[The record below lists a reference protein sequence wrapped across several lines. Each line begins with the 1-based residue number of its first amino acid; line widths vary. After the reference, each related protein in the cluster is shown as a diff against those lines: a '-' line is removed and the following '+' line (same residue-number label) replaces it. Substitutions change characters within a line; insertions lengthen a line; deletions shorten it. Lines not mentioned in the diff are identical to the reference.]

1 MSFGVGCIDQRLA
14 GVETH
19 YLCPPQDINM
29 RIPHQVLKC
38 VGFISHD
45 QPKPDYLGTVFIVT
59 VPSEADPSGG
69 YAHLVT
75 AKHVAELIDPGPF
88 AIGMNAKDGTKL
100 LLKSGDAHWW
110 YHPTESDA
118 VDVAVTY
125 FATAMID
132 DYDVECIPCTI
143 FANDGSIQHYGV
155 GLGDET
161 FTVGLFTRF
170 IGTSRFEPIVRIGNI
185 AMMPKQRIP
194 LKGFGEAEA
203 YLVEGRSIGGL
214 SGSPVFV
221 RNTIYMQGRTTRSED
236 VQIAGTSSHIQL
248 LGLTHGHWD
257 LPIKFKKAEQ
267 EEAVNM
273 GVAIVIPAKKIL
285 ETLYH
290 PELVQMRR
298 DMDKKIG
305 DSNLPTADAATK
317 QKTFTRVDFE
327 TALKKASRKL
337 TPADKK

>member
-1 MSFGVGCIDQRLA
+1 
-14 GVETH
+14 
-19 YLCPPQDINM
+19 M

-45 QPKPDYLGTVFIVT
+45 KPKLDYLGTVFVVT
-59 VPSEADPSGG
+59 VPSVADPSGG

-100 LLKSGDAHWW
+100 IVKSGDARWW
-110 YHPTESDA
+110 YHPTESDS

-125 FATAMID
+125 FAPTMVNE
-132 DYDVECIPCTI
+132 YDLECIPSAI
-143 FANDGSIQHYGV
+143 FASDRSLQEYGV

-170 IGTSRFEPIVRIGNI
+170 FGTSRFEPIVRIGNI
-185 AMMPKQRIP
+185 AMMPGQRIP

-221 RNTIYMQGRTTRSED
+221 RNTVVMHGKNATRQE
-236 VQIAGTSSHIQL
+236 VQLAGTGSRIQL

-273 GVAIVIPAKKIL
+273 GVAIVIPARKIL
-285 ETLYH
+285 ETLFH
-290 PELVQMRR
+290 PELVQMRKK
-298 DMDKKIG
+298 MDETIR
-305 DSNLPTADAATK
+305 DSNLPTADAATPKK
-317 QKTFTRVDFE
+317 QSFTKEDFE
-327 TALKKASRKL
+327 TALKKVSRKKL
-337 TPADKK
+337 